1 MGAAMKDFRE
11 FALRQVLKN
20 ESLLSREEGGGEMP
34 RGGNSTSRRL

>member
-20 ESLLSREEGGGEMP
+20 KSLLSREEGGGEDTNVQP
-34 RGGNSTSRRL
+34 IAEDG